1 MLYPANMQTHGP
13 SRSMEE
19 YLDYLYDEI
28 NAACRAKN
36 IARTVDLKAR
46 IRAIEDEIEAR
57 GSL

>member
-19 YLDYLYDEI
+19 YLDYLYAELEAAGNGSPRALDMEVRIQGIEEEI
-28 NAACRAKN
+28 
-36 IARTVDLKAR
+36 D
-46 IRAIEDEIEAR
+46 AR